1 MSDATSPTSHRRTE
15 AAERRK
21 QAMAL
26 RIAGASFA
34 QIGER
39 LGVSAQAAHKMIVVS
54 LAEIAK
60 QTAESAEQL
69 RAIELQ
75 RLDALQASL
84 WPDAM
89 RGDEQK
95 VDRVLKIMAQRAKLL
110 GLNAPE
116 LFAPTDP
123 TGKNEYTGLSDGER
137 ITKLAAL
144 LDAAR
149 ARRDGRSDEPRA
161 LEPDSPPGAVAAG
174 G

>member
-1 MSDATSPTSHRRTE
+1 MSDATSPTSNRRTE

-75 RLDALQASL
+75 RLDALQAAL
-84 WPDAM
+84 WADAM

-95 VDRVLKIMAQRAKLL
+95 TDRVLKVMTRRATLL
-110 GLNAPE
+110 GLD
-116 LFAPTDP
+116 APTKQEIAQSV
-123 TGKNEYTGLSDGER
+123 THVEAYEYGS
-137 ITKLAAL
+137 
-144 LDAAR
+144 
-149 ARRDGRSDEPRA
+149 
-161 LEPDSPPGAVAAG
+161 AVAPLAPRPVGDSEPSGAG
-174 G
+174 EGDLHGPALGEDANGG

>member
-1 MSDATSPTSHRRTE
+1 MKDPNSPTAARRVQ
-15 AAERRK
+15 AAERER
-21 QAMAL
+21 QAVSL
-26 RIAGASFA
+26 RIAGATYA
-34 QIGER
+34 QIAER
-39 LGVSAQAAHKMIVVS
+39 LGVTPPAVYKMVTKHLV
-54 LAEIAK
+54 EVAK
-60 QTAESAEQL
+60 HTADSAEQL

-75 RLDALQASL
+75 RLDALQAAL
-84 WPDAM
+84 WADAM

-95 VDRVLKIMAQRAKLL
+95 TDRVLKVMAQRAKLL

-149 ARRDGRSDEPRA
+149 ARRDGRATEPPA
-161 LEPDSPPGAVAAG
+161 LEPDSAA
-174 G
+174 